1 MCLEWEDARFRPK
14 REVRRMCYLSQYQ
27 WKDRERMSLTD
38 SSEVELELVNGRI
51 EYRKKEAFKVSL
63 LGAAFQ
69 SRRKDLKSS
78 NSTPPLHG

>member
-1 MCLEWEDARFRPK
+1 
-14 REVRRMCYLSQYQ
+14 
-27 WKDRERMSLTD
+27 MSLTD
-38 SSEVELELVNGRI
+38 SSEVEPGLVNGRI

-69 SRRKDLKSS
+69 SRREYLKSA